1 MKAPVAAGAVA
12 GFVVLSVLAYV
23 GGRSLEQPAITIDM
37 DDLPTEIPV
46 DDDEQTGGEPATEP
60 SAATPESATSE
71 SGTTEST
78 GATASGFERVA
89 PREPLSELSLAL
101 PPKPKPPGEWKG
113 TILHRAVAPSA
124 GVIEAMGYS
133 VAIAGIDPVAA
144 GENCSFE
151 GKDWDCGVYART
163 AFRAFLRG
171 RSPTCTVPPE
181 PDREMIAADCSIGKE
196 DVGEWLVSNGW
207 ARAAAGGPYEEA
219 GEKAE
224 QRKAGIFGSPP
235 SKGGLPALP
244 ESYPPVDAT
253 VRDTPSIEIL
263 VPDDGG
269 SSFAT
274 PTPPVAQP
282 APAQ

>member
-12 GFVVLSVLAYV
+12 GFVLLSALAYV
-23 GGRSLEQPAITIDM
+23 GGRSLEQPAVTIDM
-37 DDLPTEIPV
+37 DDLPTEIPA
-46 DDDEQTGGEPATEP
+46 DDDEQASGEAPTGPA
-60 SAATPESATSE
+60 AATPES
-71 SGTTEST
+71 GTTDST
-78 GATASGFERVA
+78 GATPDTSGFERVA

-124 GVIEAMGYS
+124 GVIEAMGYR
-133 VAIAGIDPVAA
+133 VAIAGIDPVTA
-144 GENCSFE
+144 GESCSYE

-171 RSPTCTVPPE
+171 RSPTCVVPPE
-181 PDREMIAADCSIGKE
+181 PDREMIAADCRIGKE

-207 ARAAAGGPYEEA
+207 ARAAATGPYGEA
-219 GEKAE
+219 GKKAE
-224 QRKAGIFGSPP
+224 ERKAGVFGPPP
-235 SKGGLPALP
+235 SKAGLPALP
-244 ESYPPVDAT
+244 QSYPPIDAT

-269 SSFAT
+269 SSFEA
-274 PTPPVAQP
+274 PTPPVDQP